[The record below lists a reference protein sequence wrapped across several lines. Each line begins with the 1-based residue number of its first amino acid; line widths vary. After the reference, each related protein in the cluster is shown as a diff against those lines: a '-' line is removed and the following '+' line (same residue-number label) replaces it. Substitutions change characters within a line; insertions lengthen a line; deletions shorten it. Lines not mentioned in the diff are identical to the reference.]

1 MVDAAAR
8 RIMLPQ
14 NGRFALAPCDPDRLG
29 NTMSFTRAERMTD
42 QAEPQ
47 TFVPGPGNERQFRD
61 ALGAFA
67 TGVTVIT
74 APTPEGALGITA
86 NSFASLSMDPPL
98 VLWSPG
104 RFSRRFQA
112 FVEAPHF
119 AIHVL
124 GAEQAALGMH
134 FARQG
139 HDFDLPG
146 VALNAQGV
154 PVLPGCLAVFEC
166 AREAVHEGGDHAIV
180 IGRVLSARQRPG
192 APLVFHGGGYGGFS
206 G

>member
-1 MVDAAAR
+1 
-8 RIMLPQ
+8 
-14 NGRFALAPCDPDRLG
+14 
-29 NTMSFTRAERMTD
+29 MSFQRAERMSDPT
-42 QAEPQ
+42 EPQ
-47 TFVPGPGNERQFRD
+47 SFVPGPGTEREFRD

-74 APTPEGALGITA
+74 AQSPIGPLGITA
-86 NSFASLSMDPPL
+86 NSFASLSLSPPL

-104 RFSRRFQA
+104 RFSRRFDA
-112 FVEAPHF
+112 FVSAEHY

-124 GAEQAALGMH
+124 GAEQMDLGRH

-146 VALNAQGV
+146 VAMNAQNV

-166 AREAVHEGGDHAIV
+166 ARVAVHEGGDHAIV
-180 IGRVLSARQRPG
+180 VGRVLAARHRRG
-192 APLVFHGGGYGGFS
+192 VPLVFHAGDYGGF
-206 G
+206 GG